1 MPNSKTTVLPSPPS
15 LSFLGAK
22 SFYFCSNSVFSN
34 ICQGCG
40 RGTTTAK
47 SPVEQ
52 EGGRDLFSKGLQSTY
67 YELLAL
73 LDFRGL
79 SHSFF
84 FFFFFF
90 FTFLTFFI
98 FYYYSITVVPIFP
111 LCPPPPIPPP
121 RLSHSYLRQS
131 SKQERRDAKEGFS
144 SRVRAMKL

>member
-1 MPNSKTTVLPSPPS
+1 M
-15 LSFLGAK
+15 
-22 SFYFCSNSVFSN
+22 
-34 ICQGCG
+34 
-40 RGTTTAK
+40 AK

-79 SHSFF
+79 SHS
-84 FFFFFF
+84 
-90 FTFLTFFI
+90 
-98 FYYYSITVVPIFP
+98 
-111 LCPPPPIPPP
+111 
-121 RLSHSYLRQS
+121 YLRQS